1 MRWELRAIPHDNR
14 EHAGIWAVL
23 DDVNDVVRTDLVFD
37 CQLRHSSDFIS
48 ELLLRKA
55 KRKRLARE
63 LPELDGASSDS

>member
-1 MRWELRAIPHDNR
+1 M
-14 EHAGIWAVL
+14 L